1 MIRKSFFHKIF
12 FLFILL
18 LCVNIVADSA
28 PNRRRGKVRG
38 RARYHRTV
46 KAVTHGI
53 DIDKQRYPVT
63 GIDISQYT
71 GEVDFD
77 KLIKYSKR
85 DLDFIYL
92 RASLGV
98 AAYGER
104 AFDRRFNTYYKDA
117 TERGLHVG
125 AYHFFKFQYGGTAQ
139 AKFFL
144 QQIKGKK
151 FDLPLVID
159 IEEYGNRGQWNPQTI
174 VTNIR
179 AFLQTVRKERDED
192 IIFYSNRNTF
202 HKYIKPY
209 FPDEKVWICSFINPS
224 EATPPIKEWLFWQHS
239 HKGRLTGAQNA
250 VDLNT
255 YNGTREEWENFIKQC
270 IADRDQRAAERQEG
284 KKSSLGPYFERQ
296 NIND

>member
-1 MIRKSFFHKIF
+1 MNAILRKISSA
-12 FLFILL
+12 LILL
-18 LCVNIVADSA
+18 LALSITIDAA
-28 PNRRRGKVRG
+28 PTRKRH
-38 RARYHRTV
+38 RARARHHSATI
-46 KAVTHGI
+46 HGI

-71 GEVDFD
+71 GVVDFD
-77 KLIKYSKR
+77 KLLKYSKR
-85 DLDFIYL
+85 DLDFVYL
-92 RASLGV
+92 RASLGT

-104 AFDRRFNTYYKDA
+104 AFDNRFNTYYKDA
-117 TERGLHVG
+117 TARGLHVG
-125 AYHFFKFQYGGTAQ
+125 AYHFFKFQYGGTDQ

-144 QQIKGKK
+144 RQIKGKK

-159 IEEYGNRGQWNPQTI
+159 IEEYGNRGNWNRQTI

-179 AFLQTVRKERDED
+179 AFIQTVRKERDED

-209 FPDEKVWICSFINPS
+209 FPDEKVWICSFINPA
-224 EATPPIKEWLFWQHS
+224 EATPPIKDWLFWQHS

-255 YNGTREEWENFIKQC
+255 FNGTRAEWEAFVKQC
-270 IADRDQRAAERQEG
+270 ISDRDQRSAERQASDKEPHG
-284 KKSSLGPYFERQ
+284 AYFDRQ
-296 NIND
+296 HLKND